1 MAGPREQPL
10 PPDVIGREEATEV
23 LRAFVV
29 DGGLSIAFT
38 RAFEEPDMWG
48 LLLVDIA
55 RHAARAYAR
64 ASAYSEEEAW
74 IHLANLREAMK
85 KAGRDDEEGFSIYMS
100 LNEAPNVDLYRRFA
114 DAGVTDIVCAPWMFV
129 DVMPGTPN
137 HEALAARLGAVQWF
151 ADDIIAKI

>member
-1 MAGPREQPL
+1 M
-10 PPDVIGREEATEV
+10 PPDVIGREDATEV

-64 ASAYSEEEAW
+64 ESDYTEDEALTR
-74 IHLANLREAMK
+74 IITM
-85 KAGRDDEEGFSIYMS
+85 F
-100 LNEAPNVDLYRRFA
+100 
-114 DAGVTDIVCAPWMFV
+114 DAEIARPTDI
-129 DVMPGTPN
+129 GNTTPRSQQG
-137 HEALAARLGAVQWF
+137 H
-151 ADDIIAKI
+151 

>member
-1 MAGPREQPL
+1 M
-10 PPDVIGREEATEV
+10 PPDVVGRDDATEV

-64 ASAYSEEEAW
+64 ETSYTEA
-74 IHLANLREAMK
+74 
-85 KAGRDDEEGFSIYMS
+85 
-100 LNEAPNVDLYRRFA
+100 
-114 DAGVTDIVCAPWMFV
+114 
-129 DVMPGTPN
+129 
-137 HEALAARLGAVQWF
+137 EALAHVVDMFEAEIARPT
-151 ADDIIAKI
+151 DIGKTTPRSQQGH